1 MGSKFTHVFEPFTIR
16 NVSSASI
23 SLVKHAEAAG
33 VRECAEVKI
42 REITADSVIVE
53 HADGAVETIKADTVL
68 VAAGMRSRKA
78 EAETFRHVIAETDV
92 YFVGD
97 VVKPRNIGFAV
108 NEGFNAVIAL
118 N

>member
-1 MGSKFTHVFEPFTIR
+1 
-16 NVSSASI
+16 
-23 SLVKHAEAAG
+23 
-33 VRECAEVKI
+33 
-42 REITADSVIVE
+42 
-53 HADGAVETIKADTVL
+53 
-68 VAAGMRSRKA
+68 MRPRKA
-78 EAETFRHVIAETDV
+78 EAESFRHVIAETDV